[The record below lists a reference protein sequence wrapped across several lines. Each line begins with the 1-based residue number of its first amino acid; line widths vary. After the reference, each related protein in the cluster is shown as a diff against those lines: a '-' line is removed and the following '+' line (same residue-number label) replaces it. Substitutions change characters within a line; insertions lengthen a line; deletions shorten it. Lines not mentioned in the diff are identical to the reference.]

1 VKYPHTIEELVEV
14 IYEDNEEHF
23 ASFNDETEGDCD
35 CALHITL
42 TTIVQ
47 YWGE

>member
-1 VKYPHTIEELVEV
+1 MRYPHTIEELLEV

-23 ASFNDETEGDCD
+23 ASTEEDCD
-35 CALHITL
+35 CAIHTTVI
-42 TTIVQ
+42 TIVQ